1 MFFQKFCHYVLLGI
15 NENQCSYGMLISLV
29 NPMSEKVFILKL
41 YRKMLSTNQIAGSS
55 AVYVVSPELM
65 NKELWLID
73 IQGKEKSRR
82 PVIAGVTNLG
92 HSSPNT
98 EKILKDD
105 GFSGVEKNPANIYL
119 FKINNRN
126 TKKGVK
132 YVQS

>member
-65 NKELWLID
+65 NKEL
-73 IQGKEKSRR
+73 
-82 PVIAGVTNLG
+82 
-92 HSSPNT
+92 
-98 EKILKDD
+98 
-105 GFSGVEKNPANIYL
+105 
-119 FKINNRN
+119 
-126 TKKGVK
+126 
-132 YVQS
+132 

>member
-1 MFFQKFCHYVLLGI
+1 
-15 NENQCSYGMLISLV
+15 
-29 NPMSEKVFILKL
+29 MSEKVFILKL

-73 IQGKEKSRR
+73 IQGKEKSRL